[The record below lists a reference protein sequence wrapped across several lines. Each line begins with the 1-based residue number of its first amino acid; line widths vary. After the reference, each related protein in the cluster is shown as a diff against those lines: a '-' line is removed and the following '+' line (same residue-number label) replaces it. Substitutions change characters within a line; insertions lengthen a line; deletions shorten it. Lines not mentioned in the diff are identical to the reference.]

1 MKKTLLEIYA
11 LLICLGAVICFAISL
26 GIGVY
31 SMIGIIDPEIT
42 LDSWEYSKH
51 QSNDAYWEDKRG
63 SLYVPVVEPKEVE
76 PPVRP
81 NKNELTKQRL
91 ESFASAIKIEK
102 RESKQSV
109 LRISIILF
117 ICTIL
122 FFIHWRIAKKT
133 RN

>member
-11 LLICLGAVICFAISL
+11 LLICLGAVVCFAISL

-31 SMIGIIDPEIT
+31 SAIGIIDPEIT
-42 LDSWEYSKH
+42 LDSWQYSKY
-51 QSNDAYWEDKRG
+51 QNNDAYWEDKKG
-63 SLYVPVVEPKEVE
+63 SLYAPVVESKEVE

-81 NKNELTKQRL
+81 SEDELTRQRL
-91 ESFASAIKIEK
+91 ERFALALKIEK
-102 RESKQSV
+102 RENKQSV

-117 ICTIL
+117 ICTVL

-133 RN
+133 RI